1 MNNQGWPTERCE
13 TCGLRAKMNMG
24 AAANAPLY
32 LRLRPCARCKEVRY
46 CNRECQ
52 RKDWPN
58 HKKRC
63 VIPGDQ
69 PPPPMDKDL
78 RKAVQ
83 GQIANRGCYIMARA
97 QQDASRQGP
106 IRDND
111 VISVHTIG
119 FHEHDAPELALPKLP
134 HRLLQ
139 RAGGLLAYIRNERP
153 GSKPLG
159 EGETISVNGLT
170 VKATHVNGKRLKD
183 ANFLG
188 LVAVRAFYSL
198 KKSDGLVRCIE
209 LELEDEGD
217 LNDELKEA
225 MAKAELGAKPSAEV
239 AAAELRA
246 HDRLQA
252 QNAVDAAKE
261 MAAMKLQKEMDGV
274 DRDGAPVMSSTEAA
288 TIGAWHAKNAAKK
301 PA

>member
-1 MNNQGWPTERCE
+1 M
-13 TCGLRAKMNMG
+13 
-24 AAANAPLY
+24 
-32 LRLRPCARCKEVRY
+32 
-46 CNRECQ
+46 
-52 RKDWPN
+52 
-58 HKKRC
+58 
-63 VIPGDQ
+63 
-69 PPPPMDKDL
+69 
-78 RKAVQ
+78 
-83 GQIANRGCYIMARA
+83 
-97 QQDASRQGP
+97 
-106 IRDND
+106 
-111 VISVHTIG
+111 
-119 FHEHDAPELALPKLP
+119 
-134 HRLLQ
+134 
-139 RAGGLLAYIRNERP
+139 AYIRNERP
-153 GSKPLG
+153 VSKPLV

-288 TIGAWHAKNAAKK
+288 TIGAWHAKNAEIGRAHV
-301 PA
+301 

>member
-1 MNNQGWPTERCE
+1 
-13 TCGLRAKMNMG
+13 
-24 AAANAPLY
+24 
-32 LRLRPCARCKEVRY
+32 
-46 CNRECQ
+46 
-52 RKDWPN
+52 
-58 HKKRC
+58 
-63 VIPGDQ
+63 
-69 PPPPMDKDL
+69 
-78 RKAVQ
+78 
-83 GQIANRGCYIMARA
+83 
-97 QQDASRQGP
+97 
-106 IRDND
+106 
-111 VISVHTIG
+111 
-119 FHEHDAPELALPKLP
+119 
-134 HRLLQ
+134 
-139 RAGGLLAYIRNERP
+139 
-153 GSKPLG
+153 
-159 EGETISVNGLT
+159 VNGLT